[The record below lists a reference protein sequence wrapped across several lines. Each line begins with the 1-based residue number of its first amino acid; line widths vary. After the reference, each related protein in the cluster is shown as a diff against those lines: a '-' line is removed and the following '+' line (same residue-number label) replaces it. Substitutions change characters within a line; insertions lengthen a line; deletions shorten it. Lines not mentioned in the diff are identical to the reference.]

1 MSTSDVTEES
11 SARAVPRD
19 FLQRN
24 RFLLVF
30 ALLSTL
36 MGTSVGMAKIATSLY
51 ALELHASDSLLGLIA
66 ASQTVGVLLVSVPIG
81 VLVDRYGPARP
92 FMFGSFAA
100 GTLYALLPLVPSAGF
115 LLMGTAAISFFMPMR
130 FVSLNTL
137 FMREL
142 VRIGVGKAGWY
153 RGTHMVGMM
162 LIGPVISVWIA
173 QQFGFARTYW
183 IIAGLFGLTIL
194 VSPIVFGRYAD
205 NGGADPSGAE
215 SARRTLSFGEL
226 RAQGAMLVHE
236 IELRRTCYIEFAAQS
251 VNAFF
256 TFFIVIIVVDTL
268 HLDKPRATELLG
280 LQGGAFMVAL
290 FLLGHWVERLG
301 ERRVYRLSF
310 AVVSLALLLLG
321 LRSEFSFLRL
331 GSVLLGLGLG
341 TLQIVNLTRF
351 ASIGGRLGRG
361 KVSGITPL
369 VGTAGSLLGSLLGG
383 VLGQTIGLPRVFL
396 VYAVA
401 FSALFVLAGA
411 RTPMSTHSPASRTRS
426 SG

>member
-1 MSTSDVTEES
+1 VPASQVTPQPS
-11 SARAVPRD
+11 VLGD
-19 FLQRN
+19 FFERN
-24 RFLLVF
+24 RFLLAF
-30 ALLSTL
+30 AVLSTL
-36 MGTSVGMAKIATSLY
+36 MGTSVGMAKVATSLY

-92 FMFGSFAA
+92 FVLGSFAA
-100 GTLYALLPLVPSAGF
+100 GSLYAALPLVPSAGF
-115 LLMGTAAISFFMPMR
+115 LLAGTTAISFFMPMR

-142 VRIGVGKAGWY
+142 VRIGLAKAGWY

-162 LIGPVISVWIA
+162 LLGPVISVSIA
-173 QQFGFARTYW
+173 QQFGFSGTYW
-183 IIAGLFGLTIL
+183 LIAGLFGLTIV

-205 NGGADPSGAE
+205 NGAADASGAE
-215 SARRTLSFGEL
+215 SAQRKLSLAEL
-226 RAQGAMLVHE
+226 RAQGAMIAREV
-236 IELRRTCYIEFAAQS
+236 ELRRTCYVEFAAQS

-268 HLDKPRATELLG
+268 HLERTRATELLG
-280 LQGGAFMVAL
+280 LEGGAFMVAL
-290 FLLGHWVERLG
+290 FLFGHFVERLG
-301 ERRVYRLSF
+301 EDRVYRLSF
-310 AVVSLALLLLG
+310 AVVTVALLLLG
-321 LRSEFSFLRL
+321 LRAEFLWLRL
-331 GSVLLGLGLG
+331 GSALLGLGLG

-351 ASIGGRLGRG
+351 AAIGGRLGRG

-383 VLGQTIGLPRVFL
+383 VLGQSIGLPRVFV

-401 FSALFVLAGA
+401 FCALIPLL
-411 RTPMSTHSPASRTRS
+411 RSRTARALLAEAK
-426 SG
+426 